1 MLYTWEISLID
12 EEAVSILPLFFF
24 FFFCDFCFI
33 VQEVDCWRCSFIC
46 PKCALFSLQHLED
59 AR

>member
-24 FFFCDFCFI
+24 FFFFVI
-33 VQEVDCWRCSFIC
+33 SV
-46 PKCALFSLQHLED
+46 L
-59 AR
+59 